1 MYSIFIAA
9 DYSTLAEIIKR
20 IVGVPTTG
28 INLIL
33 ITRRVIRGVCNW
45 LVLIILKFLI
55 DAVKCGEAT
64 TQILDTLSR
73 FVNEISVVLEKLK
86 RRLRPYVMLP
96 YFGAAIVILTSLI
109 VLGMLVRSIQS
120 VMGTSAS
127 TLGVM
132 MRISVSASPINID
145 CI

>member
-1 MYSIFIAA
+1 
-9 DYSTLAEIIKR
+9 
-20 IVGVPTTG
+20 
-28 INLIL
+28 
-33 ITRRVIRGVCNW
+33 
-45 LVLIILKFLI
+45 VLIILKFLI